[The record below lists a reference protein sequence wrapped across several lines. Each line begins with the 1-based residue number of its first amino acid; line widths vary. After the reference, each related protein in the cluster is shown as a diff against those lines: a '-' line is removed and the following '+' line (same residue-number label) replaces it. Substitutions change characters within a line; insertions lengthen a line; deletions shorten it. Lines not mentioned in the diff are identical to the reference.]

1 MSSGFHLKAGNFNIN
16 KYGAA
21 DDYSEEQL
29 FFSEDG
35 DAFKRNRILVRYV
48 AYQLIHKIIHKIQT
62 TEITQKISITFNLIF
77 CQRKNETS
85 CQTCA

>member
-29 FFSEDG
+29 FFSEKG
-35 DAFKRNRILVRYV
+35 KYLHGMAMRLKGIEFWYV
-48 AYQLIHKIIHKIQT
+48 M
-62 TEITQKISITFNLIF
+62 
-77 CQRKNETS
+77 
-85 CQTCA
+85 